1 MDPFNTAAAAIDLVQ
16 LTAEIGKRIFEYAQS
31 VANADKAYITLQE
44 KLKGIENSL
53 KLGSD
58 ALRSVSNGDL
68 CGPTQQ
74 LLSSLMSPGGALY
87 DCNVMLTRL
96 ETELDISYKTP
107 TPQTTRARLKWP
119 LKENKLKDHHILL
132 SITMDYC
139 KPIFHGSVDDK
150 GGMLRWYTI
159 LPGVSWSWFITNSTQ
174 PHLMALGKSKL
185 LDWLSPLQSLEGKL
199 DTAIQKRDSNT
210 VKWFFVHK
218 SYTDWTRREGS
229 LLWLHGIP
237 GSGKTILASTIIQ
250 KLQGLSGNARL
261 AYFFCDFSDPSSK
274 DPAVLMRTLTH
285 QLVRRMSDQ
294 ECTET
299 FTEAFIRIRDGL
311 PPPSHIHA
319 LHETLLVKAIGTQQV
334 VIVIDALDECDSR
347 EGLLPILCELAKN
360 PTLHLCVTS
369 RYDRDIATAFTK
381 FSTISLHDVTSLM
394 GEDFRRYV
402 SKAMHIQLDRLDAC
416 RTAKAFNDA
425 LNSLPKGL
433 DATYERILDGV
444 SQKDDMT
451 LLQNVL
457 KLLVSAHRPLPLS
470 EIADAI
476 IAEEDESTWE
486 SSDIWSASIEVSGES
501 ILKTCGALVHHN
513 VRTDALTLSHY
524 SVKVGDIH
532 SDSHRQ
538 YLKCIGFYALEDEF
552 LCEDGTDASWYGI
565 DEEDDGTDAS
575 WCGIDEEDDGTDTS
589 LYGLHEEDDVTLAEP
604 NMANEGAERPSL
616 ARRSFKFTYT
626 SGNDCITHPFVTYA
640 FTHWLDHV
648 REIEIARPELA
659 QDVLTFLPDSRFN
672 QIRSKCLLDFVS
684 RHSLYYI
691 PLSCGPI
698 ALLLRHGLVHTI
710 RKLGDTHPHLLE
722 ELDSDISNYG
732 SFLMLAVFSANLTM
746 AESLLNLGVDCDKVT
761 SKHHIAGDPISALW
775 LAIEYG
781 HDEMFTLLVRAGARL
796 ELPET
801 HIDGYH
807 SIVGLDNVCVHFEV
821 LTNYQ
826 YKRIKIAR
834 GPCNISRAPQGSW
847 SPGQVLN
854 LDLSLSQGS
863 KVARGFQK
871 WRGWGCLVGHACT
884 LEVYKHTMSSSQ
896 GIALLVFPRN
906 RVVQNHS
913 E

>member
-1 MDPFNTAAAAIDLVQ
+1 
-16 LTAEIGKRIFEYAQS
+16 
-31 VANADKAYITLQE
+31 
-44 KLKGIENSL
+44 
-53 KLGSD
+53 
-58 ALRSVSNGDL
+58 
-68 CGPTQQ
+68 
-74 LLSSLMSPGGALY
+74 
-87 DCNVMLTRL
+87 
-96 ETELDISYKTP
+96 
-107 TPQTTRARLKWP
+107 
-119 LKENKLKDHHILL
+119 
-132 SITMDYC
+132 
-139 KPIFHGSVDDK
+139 
-150 GGMLRWYTI
+150 
-159 LPGVSWSWFITNSTQ
+159 
-174 PHLMALGKSKL
+174 MALGKSKL

-402 SKAMHIQLDRLDAC
+402 SKAMRTRSNISKFPQELRSRGIEKLINEADGIFRWIDIQLDRLDAC

-524 SVKVGDIH
+524 SVKE
-532 SDSHRQ
+532 
-538 YLKCIGFYALEDEF
+538 YLLSGRSVHCNVSLDEAHAFSANTAFKCIGFYALEDEF

-796 ELPET
+796 ELPGGRFGDSL
-801 HIDGYH
+801 IFQMAFNNR
-807 SIVGLDNVCVHFEV
+807 SSML
-821 LTNYQ
+821 
-826 YKRIKIAR
+826 
-834 GPCNISRAPQGSW
+834 S
-847 SPGQVLN
+847 QVLDRMN
-854 LDLSLSQGS
+854 VNARSRDGS
-863 KVARGFQK
+863 TAMHYAAQARSALFSRRAAIPT
-871 WRGWGCLVGHACT
+871 WRTAWD
-884 LEVYKHTMSSSQ
+884 
-896 GIALLVFPRN
+896 
-906 RVVQNHS
+906 
-913 E
+913 

>member
-1 MDPFNTAAAAIDLVQ
+1 MDPFNTAAAAIGLAQ

-44 KLKGIENSL
+44 KLKGMENSL

-68 CGPTQQ
+68 SGPTQQ
-74 LLSSLMSPGGALY
+74 LLNSLKSPGGALY

-96 ETELDISYKTP
+96 ETELDILYKTP
-107 TPQTTRARLKWP
+107 TPQTARARLKWP
-119 LKENKLKDHHILL
+119 LKENKLKDHIQRCEKITGDMDHILL
-132 SITMDYC
+132 SITRDYC

-150 GGMLRWYTI
+150 GGMLRWDTI
-159 LPGVSWSWFITNSTQ
+159 LPGVSWCWFITNSTQ

-199 DTAIQKRDSNT
+199 DTTIQKRDSNT

-218 SYTDWTRREGS
+218 SYTDWMRREGS

-237 GSGKTILASTIIQ
+237 GSGKTILASTVIQ

-299 FTEAFIRIRDGL
+299 FTEAFTRIRDGL
-311 PPPSHIHA
+311 PPPSNIHA
-319 LHETLLVKAIGTQQV
+319 LHETLLAKAIGTKQV

-381 FSTISLHDVTSLM
+381 FSTISLHDVTSLI
-394 GEDFRRYV
+394 GEDLRRHV
-402 SKAMHIQLDRLDAC
+402 TKAMRTRSNISKFPQELRSRGIEKLIKEADGIFRWTDIQLDRLDAC

-425 LNSLPKGL
+425 LNNLPKGL
-433 DATYERILDGV
+433 DATYERILDRV
-444 SQKDDMT
+444 SKEDDMT
-451 LLQNVL
+451 LLQSVL
-457 KLLVSAHRPLPLS
+457 KLLVSAHRPLTLS
-470 EIADAI
+470 EVADAI
-476 IAEEDESTWE
+476 IAEEDESTWG
-486 SSDIWSASIEVSGES
+486 SSDVWSASIEVSRES

-513 VRTDALTLSHY
+513 VGTDALTLSHY

-532 SDSHRQ
+532 PDSHRQ

-589 LYGLHEEDDVTLAEP
+589 SYGLHEEDDVTLAEP

-616 ARRSFKFTYT
+616 ARSSFKFTYT
-626 SGNDCITHPFVTYA
+626 PGSDCITHPFVTYA
-640 FTHWLDHV
+640 FAHWLDHV
-648 REIEIARPELA
+648 RDVEIARPELA
-659 QDVLTFLPDSRFN
+659 QDVLTFLTDSRFD
-672 QIRSKCLLDFVS
+672 QIRSKYVV
-684 RHSLYYI
+684 
-691 PLSCGPI
+691 G
-698 ALLLRHGLVHTI
+698 ALLQGGASTGKLRHWKDLSWATEKPWFPLFKFRTQDYHPIPCEGTHDVDYSKHYSHSVKKSLILRNWQPQDDSDPYLKAVIEDKLCKVVFTI
-710 RKLGDTHPHLLE
+710 RS
-722 ELDSDISNYG
+722 LDQGWSDERDGKGTYAYSYTW
-732 SFLMLAVFSANLTM
+732 F
-746 AESLLNLGVDCDKVT
+746 E
-761 SKHHIAGDPISALW
+761 AGGWQQGRTIKRRVIQHNVS
-775 LAIEYG
+775 
-781 HDEMFTLLVRAGARL
+781 
-796 ELPET
+796 
-801 HIDGYH
+801 
-807 SIVGLDNVCVHFEV
+807 VG
-821 LTNYQ
+821 
-826 YKRIKIAR
+826 
-834 GPCNISRAPQGSW
+834 
-847 SPGQVLN
+847 
-854 LDLSLSQGS
+854 
-863 KVARGFQK
+863 
-871 WRGWGCLVGHACT
+871 
-884 LEVYKHTMSSSQ
+884 
-896 GIALLVFPRN
+896 
-906 RVVQNHS
+906 
-913 E
+913 

>member
-1 MDPFNTAAAAIDLVQ
+1 MD
-16 LTAEIGKRIFEYAQS
+16 GG
-31 VANADKAYITLQE
+31 AYITLQE

-132 SITMDYC
+132 SIT
-139 KPIFHGSVDDK
+139 IG
-150 GGMLRWYTI
+150 
-159 LPGVSWSWFITNSTQ
+159 ITASLSSTVQ
-174 PHLMALGKSKL
+174 SMTREGCFGGKSKL

-402 SKAMHIQLDRLDAC
+402 SKAM
-416 RTAKAFNDA
+416 RT
-425 LNSLPKGL
+425 
-433 DATYERILDGV
+433 
-444 SQKDDMT
+444 
-451 LLQNVL
+451 
-457 KLLVSAHRPLPLS
+457 
-470 EIADAI
+470 
-476 IAEEDESTWE
+476 
-486 SSDIWSASIEVSGES
+486 
-501 ILKTCGALVHHN
+501 
-513 VRTDALTLSHY
+513 
-524 SVKVGDIH
+524 
-532 SDSHRQ
+532 
-538 YLKCIGFYALEDEF
+538 
-552 LCEDGTDASWYGI
+552 
-565 DEEDDGTDAS
+565 
-575 WCGIDEEDDGTDTS
+575 
-589 LYGLHEEDDVTLAEP
+589 
-604 NMANEGAERPSL
+604 
-616 ARRSFKFTYT
+616 RS
-626 SGNDCITHPFVTYA
+626 
-640 FTHWLDHV
+640 
-648 REIEIARPELA
+648 
-659 QDVLTFLPDSRFN
+659 
-672 QIRSKCLLDFVS
+672 
-684 RHSLYYI
+684 
-691 PLSCGPI
+691 
-698 ALLLRHGLVHTI
+698 
-710 RKLGDTHPHLLE
+710 
-722 ELDSDISNYG
+722 
-732 SFLMLAVFSANLTM
+732 
-746 AESLLNLGVDCDKVT
+746 
-761 SKHHIAGDPISALW
+761 
-775 LAIEYG
+775 
-781 HDEMFTLLVRAGARL
+781 
-796 ELPET
+796 
-801 HIDGYH
+801 
-807 SIVGLDNVCVHFEV
+807 
-821 LTNYQ
+821 
-826 YKRIKIAR
+826 
-834 GPCNISRAPQGSW
+834 NISKFPQELRSRGIEKLINEADGMCGSIMMLW
-847 SPGQVLN
+847 RVAHHRSPVDN
-854 LDLSLSQGS
+854 
-863 KVARGFQK
+863 
-871 WRGWGCLVGHACT
+871 
-884 LEVYKHTMSSSQ
+884 
-896 GIALLVFPRN
+896 
-906 RVVQNHS
+906 
-913 E
+913 